1 MEGTMDTKDQ
11 VKEDSRGSFGKTAL
25 VMGVLAILG
34 CICFYVGG
42 IPFALLGIIFGIMGL
57 KDKESRKMAVAGLV
71 LSIGMLVFGY
81 MIWDM
86 IKGDMWAFIKT

>member
-1 MEGTMDTKDQ
+1 MDTKDQ
-11 VKEDSRGSFGKTAL
+11 VKEDSRESFGKAAL
-25 VMGVLAILG
+25 LMGVLALLG